1 MILINMEKP
10 SLISKDSL
18 VPLGLVFTL
27 VAAAVS
33 FGVMYQKV
41 EEVRGDVQDMKTQVT
56 KLDDKMDALLSQ
68 RSLANQ

>member
-18 VPLGLVFTL
+18 VPVGLVMTL
-27 VAAAVS
+27 LGAAVS
-33 FGVMYQKV
+33 FGVMYQRINDV
-41 EEVRGDVQDMKTQVT
+41 DTRLTRMEE
-56 KLDDKMDALLSQ
+56 KLDRLSE